1 MMLQND
7 DTFQC
12 LAGDA
17 KNRPSKEDFHAE
29 NETIE
34 EQEWST
40 KFLPVERA
48 FFHEYAIVVFF

>member
-1 MMLQND
+1 MPFFPMMLQND

-34 EQEWST
+34 EQE
-40 KFLPVERA
+40 
-48 FFHEYAIVVFF
+48 